1 MSGRVGSITT
11 GIIADGLVFNMDAAN
26 RASYPKTGTTVT
38 DTINNLSV
46 ILTNGPE
53 FQSSGNGSI
62 NFDGVSDIGLINHNS
77 ALTSNINTMSVSM

>member
-1 MSGRVGSITT
+1 MGIRRGSISTP
-11 GIIADGLVFNMDAAN
+11 IIVDGLVFNMDPAN

-53 FQSSGNGSI
+53 FQSSGKGSI
-62 NFDGVSDIGLINHNS
+62 NFDGVSDIGLINYNS
-77 ALTSNINTMSVSM
+77 VLDNML